1 MRRSAQESAGEQR
14 RARRAP
20 PIEIHLPLEP
30 QASAPSCARRRHRR
44 RRRPTAQRC
53 GQSLASA
60 PSLSAHLPPTT
71 AWEMCRRCR
80 CPRQSRCGRRCRRR
94 RSPSRGRAPRPLRV
108 GAPCS
113 SSCADKTFTAPVGVL
128 LDVLV
133 HSGAKTFMS
142 TQGTHTQVE
151 VVDLARRCALDC
163 GPCSFLA
170 LNPVLE
176 RLAHWEAQ
184 NTPKQRPSA
193 IKRGGS

>member
-94 RSPSRGRAPRPLRV
+94 RSPSRGRAPR
-108 GAPCS
+108 G
-113 SSCADKTFTAPVGVL
+113 D
-128 LDVLV
+128 
-133 HSGAKTFMS
+133 
-142 TQGTHTQVE
+142 
-151 VVDLARRCALDC
+151 RCALALLVHPAAPTRRLRRQLASSSMSLFIQAPRRLC
-163 GPCSFLA
+163 RRRAHTHKLRWLISPGVARLTVVLVPFWLSILCSNA
-170 LNPVLE
+170 LRTGRPRTRQNRG
-176 RLAHWEAQ
+176 RL
-184 NTPKQRPSA
+184 R
-193 IKRGGS
+193 

>member
-80 CPRQSRCGRRCRRR
+80 CPSQSRCGRRCRRR

-133 HSGAKTFMS
+133 HSGAKTFCRRRAH
-142 TQGTHTQVE
+142 THKLRWLISPGVARLT
-151 VVDLARRCALDC
+151 VVLVPFWLSILCSNALRT
-163 GPCSFLA
+163 GRPRTRQ
-170 LNPVLE
+170 NRG
-176 RLAHWEAQ
+176 RL
-184 NTPKQRPSA
+184 R
-193 IKRGGS
+193 